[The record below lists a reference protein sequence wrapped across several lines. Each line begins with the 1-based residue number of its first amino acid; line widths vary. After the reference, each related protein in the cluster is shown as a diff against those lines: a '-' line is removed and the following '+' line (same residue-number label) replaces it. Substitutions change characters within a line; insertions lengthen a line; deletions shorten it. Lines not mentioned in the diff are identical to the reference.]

1 MLHIRLLGGFAIQND
16 AMPLTGFHSER
27 LQALV
32 AYLILHCDAPMTRQQ
47 LAFTFWADTTD
58 AQART
63 NLRTLLARFRD
74 ALPNADEF
82 VSFAPQTVQWRADAA
97 FHCDVVEF
105 QNARAAAFQHQRA
118 GEMAREMD
126 ALERAVKTYAGD
138 LLPSCYDDWILPE
151 RETLRQEWHA
161 ALERLVAR
169 HEANRAYARALEY
182 AQRLLRADPLREE
195 AYARVMRLE
204 LERGERT
211 SALRTYHACAT
222 MLRDEFGIDPAA
234 ETRALYLQLLRVDQ
248 VDADAQTTPRGQAPL
263 IGRDAEWARLL
274 DAWERAA
281 QGQIHFV
288 LLAGEAG
295 IGKTRLA
302 EDFAAWAARQEI
314 VTLTARGYENTQTS
328 AFAPLAEW
336 LRHDAV
342 RQNFKN
348 LERAILVEISRIAPS
363 LRAEFPDLPEP
374 SPIAEAWQRTRLFDA
389 LARALLSAPAPR
401 ILFLDDAQ
409 WCDAETLEWL
419 QFVARF
425 DSDTPLLI
433 LACARREEVDAAHP
447 LTKWKLALH
456 RAEQLTEIALPRLN
470 EIQTLALATEWMQE
484 TMDDADAQA
493 LFQETEGNPLFVI
506 EMVRAGRQGDRD
518 TGRQENREAGKQENR
533 ETGKQE
539 ARETDRLP
547 ARVEQVIQHRL
558 ALLSS
563 NARGLAE
570 VASVLGREFSFEVLA
585 QASGSELDALVR
597 GLDELWRKQV
607 VREQRGEAYD
617 FAHDKIRAA
626 AYNSLSAARQ
636 KILHLRAADALVNVF
651 SENLDAWS
659 GQIAQQYERAQQPK
673 QAIDYYLRAADAAK
687 RVYANEEAIRIY
699 QKVLSK
705 NFARAL
711 NAEER
716 LQVELDLCGMWNHI
730 GEHPPAEELAERV
743 LKAAEELQLGILVA
757 RARFEIAQA
766 RLRAADYERALVLLD
781 EAQSEFRAANYPSGT
796 LSTVRVLSDLHSRR
810 GDSERLL
817 ESAREYEK
825 IARAMGDLRA
835 VCSALTTQATG
846 HWIREALPEAERA
859 ARAAYDLAQAQAFTQ
874 GIAEAAN
881 LLTVIARSANEIA
894 NALHWGR
901 VGYLAAREIGD
912 RGLISAQIGNCGTL
926 YQAIGDFRTAL
937 AYGEQTLPL
946 NLQVREIFFHGLTF
960 YSYGRMFLWMGKL
973 ERAEPLLRKAVL
985 LNRELKTTHYRFD
998 MLAHLIE
1005 LLLETN
1011 RAAEAEPFA
1020 VEIQQ
1025 LEALPQQ
1032 TTQAR
1037 LARLRAN
1044 IARIRVHYAL
1054 EQVQLEDALRSFQDF
1069 FAQAPEPEARAALH
1083 FEMWRLD
1090 PTRAEDQAAA
1100 AQMYRALHATYPAH
1114 LYRTRYFKLTGE
1126 SLPAPAPFEDVLGFV
1141 PPDFDADAAMERV
1154 NVFFEHMEEQLAQV
1168 KGLPTDGENE

>member
-16 AMPLTGFHSER
+16 NTPLAGFHSER

-32 AYLILHCDAPMTRQQ
+32 AYLILHCDAPVTRQD

-74 ALPNADEF
+74 ALSNVDEF
-82 VSFAPQTVQWRADAA
+82 VCFAPQTIQWRADAA
-97 FHCDVVEF
+97 FHCDVIEF
-105 QNARAAAFQHQRA
+105 QNARAAALEHQRA
-118 GEMAREMD
+118 GETAREMD

-169 HEANRAYARALEY
+169 HETNRAYARALEY

-248 VDADAQTTPRGQAPL
+248 VDADAQTTPRGQARL

-281 QGQIHFV
+281 QGQTHFV

-374 SPIAEAWQRTRLFDA
+374 PPITEAWQRTRLFDA
-389 LARALLSAPAPR
+389 LARAFLGNHSPR

-484 TMDDADAQA
+484 TMDDADARA

-558 ALLSS
+558 SLLSS

-597 GLDELWRKQV
+597 GLDELWRKQI

-626 AYNSLSAARQ
+626 AYNSLGAARQ

-687 RVYANEEAIRIY
+687 RVYAVLDTIQFYQRALALLPREDERAAELNHWLGDALLMGGQYNKARNVFAVALASTPSADTRVRAQLVTKRGSAWSSQRETSAALQEYELAEATQGEPSADWRAKDWAVWIQRQLAFAEAYYFAADNANNAQVLQRAQPLVEKNGTPHQQIQFLRALGRYRTRLERFVPSDMTLALSQEIVQACENFGDKGELASARFNLGFMRLWRGELEDAERELHIARAAAEAMHYTHLNVLCQVYLTIAHRKRGTIELAKEYARSSAALAEQMDIREYKSAAQANFGWIEWRAGNFQLA
-699 QKVLSK
+699 QKLCLDALPKFAKTYPFHWFALGPLLGIALKRAEWDAAIEYARAMLTPPQQLLPEHIASG
-705 NFARAL
+705 FARA
-711 NAEER
+711 
-716 LQVELDLCGMWNHI
+716 
-730 GEHPPAEELAERV
+730 
-743 LKAAEELQLGILVA
+743 AAFWDTGDTL
-757 RARFEIAQA
+757 RARQELEHI
-766 RLRAADYERALVLLD
+766 AADAKLL
-781 EAQSEFRAANYPSGT
+781 
-796 LSTVRVLSDLHSRR
+796 
-810 GDSERLL
+810 
-817 ESAREYEK
+817 
-825 IARAMGDLRA
+825 
-835 VCSALTTQATG
+835 
-846 HWIREALPEAERA
+846 
-859 ARAAYDLAQAQAFTQ
+859 
-874 GIAEAAN
+874 
-881 LLTVIARSANEIA
+881 
-894 NALHWGR
+894 
-901 VGYLAAREIGD
+901 GYL
-912 RGLISAQIGNCGTL
+912 
-926 YQAIGDFRTAL
+926 
-937 AYGEQTLPL
+937 
-946 NLQVREIFFHGLTF
+946 
-960 YSYGRMFLWMGKL
+960 
-973 ERAEPLLRKAVL
+973 
-985 LNRELKTTHYRFD
+985 
-998 MLAHLIE
+998 
-1005 LLLETN
+1005 
-1011 RAAEAEPFA
+1011 
-1020 VEIQQ
+1020 
-1025 LEALPQQ
+1025 
-1032 TTQAR
+1032 
-1037 LARLRAN
+1037 
-1044 IARIRVHYAL
+1044 
-1054 EQVQLEDALRSFQDF
+1054 
-1069 FAQAPEPEARAALH
+1069 
-1083 FEMWRLD
+1083 
-1090 PTRAEDQAAA
+1090 
-1100 AQMYRALHATYPAH
+1100 
-1114 LYRTRYFKLTGE
+1114 
-1126 SLPAPAPFEDVLGFV
+1126 
-1141 PPDFDADAAMERV
+1141 
-1154 NVFFEHMEEQLAQV
+1154 
-1168 KGLPTDGENE
+1168 

>member
-27 LQALV
+27 LQALL
-32 AYLILHCDAPMTRQQ
+32 AYLVLHRDAPMTRQQ
-47 LAFTFWADTTD
+47 LAYTFWADTTD

-74 ALPNADEF
+74 ALSNADEF
-82 VSFAPQTVQWRADAA
+82 VCFAPQTIQWRADAA
-97 FHCDVVEF
+97 FHCDVIEF
-105 QNARAAAFQHQRA
+105 QNARAAALEHQRA
-118 GEMAREMD
+118 GETAREMD

-161 ALERLVAR
+161 ALENLVAR

-182 AQRLLRADPLREE
+182 AQHLLRADPLREE

-211 SALRTYHACAT
+211 SALRAYHACAT

-248 VDADAQTTPRGQAPL
+248 ANADAQTTPRGQAPL

-281 QGQIHFV
+281 QGQTHFV

-363 LRAEFPDLPEP
+363 LRAEFSDLPEP
-374 SPIAEAWQRTRLFDA
+374 PPITEAWQRQRLFEA

-401 ILFLDDAQ
+401 VLFLDDAQ

-425 DSDTPLLI
+425 DCDTPLLI

-470 EIQTLALATEWMQE
+470 EIQTLALASEWMQE

-506 EMVRAGRQGDRD
+506 EMVRDGGWGTGDRGWG
-518 TGRQENREAGKQENR
+518 TGDGGRRTTNGKD
-533 ETGKQE
+533 
-539 ARETDRLP
+539 ALLP
-547 ARVEQVIQHRL
+547 QKIQSVIQHRL
-558 ALLSS
+558 ALLSP

-597 GLDELWRKQV
+597 GLDELWRKQI

-636 KILHLRAADALVNVF
+636 KILHLRAADALVNVH
-651 SENLDAWS
+651 SENMDAWS

-687 RVYANEEAIRIY
+687 RVYAVQDTIQFY
-699 QKVLSK
+699 QRALALLSRGDERAAELNHALGDALLMGGQFNK
-705 NFARAL
+705 ARNVFDVALASTPPADTRARAQL
-711 NAEER
+711 VTKRGSAWSSQRETSAA
-716 LQVELDLCGMWNHI
+716 LQEY
-730 GEHPPAEELAERV
+730 ELAEATQGEPSADWRAKDWAVWIQRQLAFAEAYYFAADNANNAQV
-743 LKAAEELQLGILVA
+743 LQRAQPLVEKNGTPHQQIQFLRALGRYRTRLERFVPSDMTLALSQEIVQACENFGDKGELA
-757 RARFEIAQA
+757 SARFNLGFM
-766 RLRAADYERALVLLD
+766 RLWRGELEDAER
-781 EAQSEFRAANYPSGT
+781 E
-796 LSTVRVLSDLHSRR
+796 LH
-810 GDSERLL
+810 
-817 ESAREYEK
+817 
-825 IARAMGDLRA
+825 IARAAAEAMHYTHLNVLCQVYLTIAHRKRGTIELAKEYARS
-835 VCSALTTQATG
+835 SAALAEQMD
-846 HWIREALPEAERA
+846 IREYKSAAQANFGWIEWRAGNFQLAQKLCQDALPKFAKTYPFHWFA
-859 ARAAYDLAQAQAFTQ
+859 SGPLL
-874 GIAEAAN
+874 GIA
-881 LLTVIARSANEIA
+881 
-894 NALHWGR
+894 
-901 VGYLAAREIGD
+901 
-912 RGLISAQIGNCGTL
+912 
-926 YQAIGDFRTAL
+926 
-937 AYGEQTLPL
+937 
-946 NLQVREIFFHGLTF
+946 
-960 YSYGRMFLWMGKL
+960 L
-973 ERAEPLLRKAVL
+973 ERAEWGAAIEYVRA
-985 LNRELKTTHYRFD
+985 
-998 MLAHLIE
+998 ML
-1005 LLLETN
+1005 T
-1011 RAAEAEPFA
+1011 PP
-1020 VEIQQ
+1020 QQ
-1025 LEALPQQ
+1025 LLPEPIASGF
-1032 TTQAR
+1032 AR
-1037 LARLRAN
+1037 AVAFWDAGDTLRARQELEH
-1044 IARIRVHYAL
+1044 IA
-1054 EQVQLEDALRSFQDF
+1054 
-1069 FAQAPEPEARAALH
+1069 
-1083 FEMWRLD
+1083 
-1090 PTRAEDQAAA
+1090 
-1100 AQMYRALHATYPAH
+1100 
-1114 LYRTRYFKLTGE
+1114 
-1126 SLPAPAPFEDVLGFV
+1126 
-1141 PPDFDADAAMERV
+1141 ADAK
-1154 NVFFEHMEEQLAQV
+1154 LL
-1168 KGLPTDGENE
+1168 GYL